1 MGLDWR
7 PMGKPKPGYEDRFN
21 QIFRILEGSE
31 KPTEIPG
38 QQLPS
43 REELLKEWF
52 EIQIRSYE
60 TIKAPM
66 VGRDPEANDWALE
79 LYNNSD
85 KSQSQED
92 YVKELAGYYVIEL
105 AKELDGVPVYMSF
118 GQDRNVFRG
127 QFLADCEEVVDVSLL
142 VEGWRTKAAKETL
155 EFGNQL
161 MAAADKLAAENNLQ
175 HLKERRSPPEQ
186 GDNPLANKIHI
197 LYAAAKWL
205 IFYGKNGHGFEA
217 DY

>member
-31 KPTEIPG
+31 KQIEVPG

-60 TIKAPM
+60 TIKAPL
-66 VGRDPEANDWALE
+66 VGRDPEANEWALE

-85 KSQSQED
+85 KSKSQEEFL
-92 YVKELAGYYVIEL
+92 KELSGYYVIEL
-105 AKELDGVPVYMSF
+105 ARELDGVPVYISF

-127 QFLADCEEVVDVSLL
+127 QFLAECEEILDISLL
-142 VEGWRTKAAKETL
+142 VEGWRTKAAKETSNL
-155 EFGNQL
+155 ETN
-161 MAAADKLAAENNLQ
+161 
-175 HLKERRSPPEQ
+175 
-186 GDNPLANKIHI
+186 
-197 LYAAAKWL
+197 
-205 IFYGKNGHGFEA
+205 
-217 DY
+217 